1 MGLGGLTR
9 DSIIGLNNLVHDDND
24 TSCHGRSYSGDNTL
38 SASGSW
44 DNGPT
49 NKKSDDHL
57 FLEDDAAALPL
68 SESHASFETSLND
81 GLSPS
86 TSPAP
91 RTLPRNKNTTTYNK
105 VSATNSRSLDSY
117 RQNEGIDSSGQNGAQ
132 AAHYQGLQYE
142 GYADY
147 YSDDFAS
154 YNDSY
159 GYSMGNKSGEKE
171 NIFCCMFAPWAQP
184 KAIETEV
191 QSATPAL
198 EEEQAD
204 AKEDSGVSSSPEN
217 KTGPEPSGSSSEDAK
232 TIPTLT
238 QTPSLTEKFPV
249 VISLG
254 TGTMPTVPSLPAEDS
269 KATNP
274 SDETLPKK
282 KVAVSIAAPVHTKKN
297 TMPHMMSDGLSDS
310 VSTDNTSCSYDEK
323 KQEDGDDGVGNIVS
337 VDEVDEEDVFPV
349 PIKGILKVKRCSVS
363 INNVSKRKS
372 IQKPINEV
380 TSASPNKRHLFP
392 TYEPKKSQT
401 SGPVSSGKAINFNP
415 MARVLSISSRKDI
428 PFHQKAQVWWQKC
441 DYDEFKKTGRIISK
455 AMECGGSEIWLASSN
470 AWGNRAAQSQKMK
483 IREASSGAQVKY
495 GDSEEYNK
503 ALAKYV
509 SKEDKKDDESGS
521 NNKDE
526 KWWCKFGHS
535 RRGLEH
541 IASSMEGRARQQA
554 VLLAIRMVMEEQKRQ
569 RITRT
574 KDPNKLRNVAMQY
587 TSWARD
593 LSLAAGAA
601 DEEAVTSGFNPTATC
616 RAQHFAKRLATWNQN
631 DAAGGVVMR
640 AVTSRLLDAN
650 THSISRTKKS
660 AAKSV
665 SNVSHSEEP
674 LSARAKGFMPG
685 ESKAV
690 PTSELINVMGNMSAR
705 PTVQVS

>member
-9 DSIIGLNNLVHDDND
+9 DSIIGLNNLVHDDDD
-24 TSCHGRSYSGDNTL
+24 TPCHSRTHSGGNTF
-38 SASGSW
+38 SARGSW
-44 DNGPT
+44 NNGPT
-49 NKKSDDHL
+49 NEKSDDYL
-57 FLEDDAAALPL
+57 FLEDDAVALPL

-91 RTLPRNKNTTTYNK
+91 RTFPRSKNTTTYDK
-105 VSATNSRSLDSY
+105 VSATNTRSLDSY
-117 RQNEGIDSSGQNGAQ
+117 RQNKGIDSSGQNGAQ

-159 GYSMGNKSGEKE
+159 GYSMGNESGEEK
-171 NIFCCMFAPWAQP
+171 NIFCCLFAPWAQP

-198 EEEQAD
+198 EEEQVH
-204 AKEDSGVSSSPEN
+204 AKEDSGVSSFPEN
-217 KTGPEPSGSSSEDAK
+217 KTGSKPSGSSSEDAK
-232 TIPTLT
+232 KIPNLT
-238 QTPSLTEKFPV
+238 QT
-249 VISLG
+249 
-254 TGTMPTVPSLPAEDS
+254 PAEDS

-274 SDETLPKK
+274 SDETPPKK
-282 KVAVSIAAPVHTKKN
+282 KVSGSIAAPVHTTKT
-297 TMPHMMSDGLSDS
+297 TMPQVMSDGLSDS
-310 VSTDNTSCSYDEK
+310 ASTDNTSCSYDEK
-323 KQEDGDDGVGNIVS
+323 KQEDGDSGVGNTFS
-337 VDEVDEEDVFPV
+337 VGEVDELDGFPAA
-349 PIKGILKVKRCSVS
+349 IKSILKVKRCSAS
-363 INNVSKRKS
+363 INTISKRKS

-380 TSASPNKRHLFP
+380 TSASDNKRHLFP

-401 SGPVSSGKAINFNP
+401 SDPVSSGKAINFNP

-428 PFHQKAQVWWQKC
+428 PFHQKAQVWWQKS

-483 IREASSGAQVKY
+483 IKEESSGAQVKY

-509 SKEDKKDDESGS
+509 TKEDKKDDESGS
-521 NNKDE
+521 NSTDE

-554 VLLAIRMVMEEQKRQ
+554 VMLAIRMVMEEQKRQ

-574 KDPNKLRNVAMQY
+574 KDPNKLRNVALQY

-601 DEEAVTSGFNPTATC
+601 DEEAVASGFNPTATC

-640 AVTSRLLDAN
+640 AVTSSLLDAN
-650 THSISRTKKS
+650 THASSRTKKS
-660 AAKSV
+660 SAKSV
-665 SNVSHSEEP
+665 SNVSHSEES
-674 LSARAKGFMPG
+674 LRTRAKGFMPG

-690 PTSELINVMGNMSAR
+690 PVSELKNVMGNVSAR